1 LACDSIE
8 WSRKMCQAR
17 ILVADDE
24 TDIRNVLRRLLL
36 SEGFCV
42 CEAGNGIEALAA
54 AEHCDIDLALLD
66 ITMPRMSGTEAVMQ
80 MRANPR
86 HAGMPIMLMT
96 GNVPAGIAGQIG
108 DIMLFPKPLDLEQLL
123 SAIQQAVRSPRTR
136 LN

>member
-1 LACDSIE
+1 
-8 WSRKMCQAR
+8 MCQGR

-24 TDIRNVLRRLLL
+24 TDIRNILRRLLL

-66 ITMPRMSGTEAVMQ
+66 ITMPRMSGTEAVREL
-80 MRANPR
+80 RANPR
-86 HAGMPIMLMT
+86 HARTPIMLMS
-96 GNVPAGIAGQIG
+96 GNMPASVASQLG
-108 DIMLFPKPLDLEQLL
+108 DIMLFPKPLDLFQVL
-123 SAIQQAVRSPRTR
+123 SAIQQAVRSDRPP

>member
-1 LACDSIE
+1 
-8 WSRKMCQAR
+8 MCQAR

-66 ITMPRMSGTEAVMQ
+66 ITMPRMSGTEVVMQ

-86 HAGMPIMLMT
+86 HTGMPIMLMT

-123 SAIQQAVRSPRTR
+123 SAIQQAVRSARTS

>member
-1 LACDSIE
+1 
-8 WSRKMCQAR
+8 MCRAR

-24 TDIRNVLRRLLL
+24 TDIRNILRRLLL

-66 ITMPRMSGTEAVMQ
+66 ITMPRMSGTDAVREL
-80 MRANPR
+80 RASPR
-86 HAGMPIMLMT
+86 HASTPIMLMT
-96 GNVPAGIAGQIG
+96 GNAPAGIASQLG
-108 DIMLFPKPLDLEQLL
+108 DILLFPKPLDLFQVLG
-123 SAIQQAVRSPRTR
+123 AIKQAVGPDRPP

>member
-1 LACDSIE
+1 
-8 WSRKMCQAR
+8 MCRAR

-24 TDIRNVLRRLLL
+24 TDIRNILRRLLL

-66 ITMPRMSGTEAVMQ
+66 ITMPRMTGTEAVLH

-86 HAGMPIMLMT
+86 HAGTPIMLMT
-96 GNVPAGIAGQIG
+96 GNVPAGITSQLG
-108 DIMLFPKPLDLEQLL
+108 DIMLFPKPLDLGQLL
-123 SAIQQAVRSPRTR
+123 SAIHQAVQNARPR

>member
-1 LACDSIE
+1 
-8 WSRKMCQAR
+8 MCQAR

-66 ITMPRMSGTEAVMQ
+66 ITMPRMSGTEAVMR

-108 DIMLFPKPLDLEQLL
+108 DIMLFPKPLDLDQLL
-123 SAIQQAVRSPRTR
+123 SAIQQAVRSPRTPF
-136 LN
+136 N